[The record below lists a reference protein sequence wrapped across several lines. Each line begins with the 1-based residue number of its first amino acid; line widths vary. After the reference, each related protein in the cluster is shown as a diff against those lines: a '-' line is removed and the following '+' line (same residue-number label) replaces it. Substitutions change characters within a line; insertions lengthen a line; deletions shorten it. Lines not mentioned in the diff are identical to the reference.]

1 MDLFARY
8 GTEDNDVYRLVEAAN
23 QYRHS
28 GFLMSMIESA
38 VMSGQPYLTE
48 ALIKAINYHAIVAL
62 YAEAGQYRTIPVK
75 AGDFAPPHHL
85 DDIPSVMK
93 EMVQTL
99 RDNWETWSS
108 IGLGAY
114 ALWRINHIHPFVNG
128 NGRTARAG
136 CYFII
141 CVKMGGLL
149 PGRSTLPN
157 LLGSEPIR
165 STEYVDALKHADDES
180 RADHLEP
187 LTNLVTQLLTVQ
199 LQTA

>member
-8 GTEDNDVYRLVEAAN
+8 GTEGHEVYRHVEAAN
-23 QYRHS
+23 HYRHS
-28 GFLMSMIESA
+28 GFLISMIESA

-62 YAEAGQYRTIPVK
+62 YAEAGQYRTVPVI
-75 AGDFAPPHHL
+75 AGDFSPPPWSSV
-85 DDIPSVMK
+85 PSLME

-99 RDNWETWSS
+99 QDSWDNWTFVA
-108 IGLGAY
+108 LGAY

-128 NGRTARAG
+128 NGRTARAA
-136 CYFII
+136 CYFVI

-149 PGRSTLPN
+149 PGKVTLPN

-165 STEYVDALKHADDES
+165 STEYVDALKYADDES

-187 LTNLVTQLLTVQ
+187 LTNLVTQLLTEQ
-199 LQTA
+199 LQSA